1 MFGRIGK
8 THPNAGGKGI
18 SERPSSHADM
28 SQSTGARAGWGP
40 VQRAGEESPD
50 EDDLQERLEALQD
63 AECRAILS
71 ATSDAALSAKE
82 VSTSCDIPKSTTYRK
97 LNLLSDAG
105 LLEEETRIRRT
116 GKHTTV
122 YRRAVDGL
130 YVSVTDSGEFSLRCR
145 YRRDDHHPTG
155 PVDGDE

>member
-1 MFGRIGK
+1 M
-8 THPNAGGKGI
+8 
-18 SERPSSHADM
+18 SH
-28 SQSTGARAGWGP
+28 STGARAGWGP
-40 VQRAGEESPD
+40 ARRTGEEGPD
-50 EDDLQERLEALQD
+50 DDHLQERLEALQD

-71 ATSDAALSAKE
+71 ATSDAARSAME

-130 YVSVTDSGEFSLRCR
+130 YVSVTDSGEFSLRCH
-145 YRRDDHHPTG
+145 YRRDDNRPIA